1 MLSLVWAR
9 KRFCF
14 VRREDASSFIFLSY
28 VVVANFIPLVFFFF
42 LVCVCIF
49 DFWDSFEQIA
59 ADYNWFCL
67 ETAGLL
73 HVGSEFSIR
82 RLAPR
87 RRLPKQF
94 LFACHFLP
102 FHIHSSKLSFFKK
115 ESPPVFILIH
125 APKVCFECQMKHLH
139 VLVV

>member
-49 DFWDSFEQIA
+49 DFWESFEQIA

-73 HVGSEFSIR
+73 HVGSEFSVR
-82 RLAPR
+82 RCPLAVVFQNSFC
-87 RRLPKQF
+87 LLAIF
-94 LFACHFLP
+94 
-102 FHIHSSKLSFFKK
+102 FHSTFIAANSASFKK
-115 ESPPVFILIH
+115 ESPPVFIHIH